1 MDPNTVP
8 NEKPLDE
15 GDERIIRGA
24 DAIAEYIFGDR
35 RHRRKIYYLAECS
48 KIPIW
53 RLGSTLCLRPATYES
68 WIKAQEIKA
77 VVNAPNEGV

>member
-1 MDPNTVP
+1 MTNTEP
-8 NEKPLDE
+8 NEASTESVD
-15 GDERIIRGA
+15 DRIIRGA

-68 WIKAQEIKA
+68 WIRDQESRAVMNAQHKGI
-77 VVNAPNEGV
+77 

>member
-1 MDPNTVP
+1 MDHAPKEAS
-8 NEKPLDE
+8 NEKAD
-15 GDERIIRGA
+15 DRVIRGA

-68 WIKAQEIKA
+68 WIKGQESRA
-77 VVNAPNEGV
+77 VMNAPRKTE